1 MGNESFKRR
10 VEGYLDAAGIRI
22 GGNAPWDMRVINE
35 DVYPRLIA
43 EGSMGLGESYMEG
56 WWECPLLDEFF
67 NRVLRA
73 RLDEAVVSWK
83 SLLENIRA
91 KLFNLQKGG
100 RAYHIGNQHY
110 DIGNDLFRCML
121 DGRMI
126 YSCAFWSDAC
136 TLDEAQEAKLALIC
150 RKLDLR
156 PGMKLL
162 DIGCGWGGL
171 ARFAAERHG
180 VSVEGITVSREQVD
194 IGREVCGGWPVDIR
208 LGDYREVSGTYDRV
222 VSVGMFEHVGYKNY
236 STYMKIVRKVLKPDG
251 RFVLQT
257 IGRNHTANRI
267 DPWVGRYIFTNS
279 MLPSPAQIARAVEG
293 IFVMEDWQNFGA
305 DYDRTLMSWC
315 RRFEAH
321 WDELKERYGEMFYR
335 MWRYYLLA
343 SAGAFRARRN
353 QLWQIV
359 LSPEGIP
366 GGFRPTRDGRAA

>member
-1 MGNESFKRR
+1 
-10 VEGYLDAAGIRI
+10 
-22 GGNAPWDMRVINE
+22 
-35 DVYPRLIA
+35 
-43 EGSMGLGESYMEG
+43 
-56 WWECPLLDEFF
+56 
-67 NRVLRA
+67 
-73 RLDEAVVSWK
+73 
-83 SLLENIRA
+83 
-91 KLFNLQKGG
+91 
-100 RAYHIGNQHY
+100 
-110 DIGNDLFRCML
+110 
-121 DGRMI
+121 
-126 YSCAFWSDAC
+126 
-136 TLDEAQEAKLALIC
+136 
-150 RKLDLR
+150 
-156 PGMKLL
+156 
-162 DIGCGWGGL
+162 
-171 ARFAAERHG
+171 
-180 VSVEGITVSREQVD
+180 
-194 IGREVCGGWPVDIR
+194 
-208 LGDYREVSGTYDRV
+208 
-222 VSVGMFEHVGYKNY
+222 
-236 STYMKIVRKVLKPDG
+236 MKIDRKVLKPDG